1 MICHRHGIHR
11 RSFLSALGAGAAA
24 LAAPRS
30 LFADQPPA
38 AALNPP
44 LFHRQTIGILP
55 FAFDAVRLTEGP
67 MLAAQDSNRAVLH
80 ALPVDRLVYNFRQN
94 AGLAT
99 SAEALGGWEKPDCE
113 LRGHFTGHFLSAC
126 AQLSAGTGDTVA
138 RAKGDEIVSELAK
151 CQAALPGGYLSAF
164 PLEFFDRLQRREP
177 VWAPFYTIHKIM
189 AGLYDMHTLAG
200 NQQAMEVLLK
210 MADWASAWTAQFPR
224 EQMQQILRTEYGGMN
239 EVLYNLYGV
248 TGEWKYLV
256 AGDAFAKDT
265 FFTPLA
271 MRQDALKGLHVNT
284 HIPQVIGAC
293 RRYEMT
299 GDPRF
304 RQIAQFFYETVTE
317 SRCYVTGGTSN
328 NEGWRVDPGN
338 LSEEWGEAT
347 DTAECCCMYNM
358 MKLTRNLYQWSG
370 DPRYFDYYERVLL
383 NHRLGTIDLPTGATM
398 YYLSH
403 TPGAW
408 KTFCTAYDSFWCC
421 TGTGVEEYSKLN
433 NSIYFHDDHGLFV
446 NLFAASELN
455 WKEKGM
461 VVRQETAFPKDTR
474 IKLKFESAAPVD
486 MVVRVRIPYWV
497 HGASAALNGEKQ
509 AGMASPG
516 SYLSF
521 SRTWKTGDEIA
532 LELPMRLRTETMP
545 DKASI
550 QAVLYGPLV
559 LAAVMEEAPLAKDKV
574 FGPMGPDIP
583 HHGEPAPRVKA
594 SIDDRG
600 ASWVEQTGAGSFVTK
615 GQGTATTLKPLEDI
629 TRERYSIY
637 WRLG

>member
-1 MICHRHGIHR
+1 MVCHRHALNR
-11 RSFLSALGAGAAA
+11 RRFLSALGTSAAA
-24 LAAPRS
+24 FAAPRA
-30 LFADQPPA
+30 LFADSPSA
-38 AALNPP
+38 SSRP
-44 LFHRQTIGILP
+44 LFHRETVNILP
-55 FAFDAVRLTEGP
+55 FPFDAVRLTAGP
-67 MLAAQDSNRAVLH
+67 LLAAQESNRAVLE
-80 ALPVDRLVYNFRQN
+80 ALPVDRLVLNFRQN
-94 AGLAT
+94 AGLSS
-99 SAEALGGWEKPDCE
+99 SAQPLGGWEKPDCE

-126 AQLSAGTGDTVA
+126 AQLYAATGNAAVK
-138 RAKGDEIVSELAK
+138 AKGDEIVAELAK
-151 CQAALPGGYLSAF
+151 CQAALPSGYLSAF
-164 PLEFFDRLQRREP
+164 PLEFLDRLQRREP

-200 NQQAMEVLLK
+200 NQQALTVLLK
-210 MADWASAWTAQFPR
+210 MADWSANWTAQFPR
-224 EQMQQILRTEYGGMN
+224 EHMQQILRTEYGGMN
-239 EVLYNLYGV
+239 EVLYNLYGL
-248 TGEWKYLV
+248 TSEWKYLV

-265 FFTPLA
+265 FFNPLA
-271 MRQDALKGLHVNT
+271 VRQDALKGLHVNT

-328 NEGWRVDPGN
+328 NEAWQVDPGN
-338 LSEEWGEAT
+338 LSEEWVQAT

-370 DPRYFDYYERVLL
+370 DPRFFDYYERVLL

-408 KTFCTAYDSFWCC
+408 RTFSTAYDSFWCC

-433 NSIYFHDDHGLFV
+433 NSIYFHDDHGLYV

-455 WKEKGM
+455 WKDKGL
-461 VVRQETAFPKDTR
+461 VVTQETAFPKGSR
-474 IKLKFESAAPVD
+474 VRLKFEAPAPVPMD
-486 MVVRVRIPYWV
+486 VRVRIPAWA
-497 HGASAALNGEKQ
+497 HGAAAALNGEKLV
-509 AGMASPG
+509 AIASPG
-516 SYLSF
+516 SYLTF
-521 SRTWKTGDEIA
+521 SRSWKTGDEIT
-532 LELPMRLRTETMP
+532 LDLPMRLRTEAMP

-559 LAAVMEEAPLAKDKV
+559 LAADLGGAAPAHDQV
-574 FGPMGPDIP
+574 FGPMGPRIP
-583 HHGEPAPRVKA
+583 NRGERAPEVKA
-594 SIDDRG
+594 VLNDQG
-600 ASWVEQTGAGSFVTK
+600 AAWVEQTGPASFMTK
-615 GQGTATTLKPLEDI
+615 GQASALPLKPLEDI

-637 WRLG
+637 WRLT